1 MALVRSEET
10 GDDHG
15 AQTDDDDAAAAAAAV
30 PAAAAVDAHEEGT
43 CRRLHS

>member
-15 AQTDDDDAAAAAAAV
+15 AQTDDDDAAAAAAV
-30 PAAAAVDAHEEGT
+30 PAAAVDAHEEGT